1 MSNVRQINYILQI
14 NSFERWLESNFL
26 PAGSQLLWY
35 KLMAICNRSGW
46 QEWIQVDA
54 QRLMNAIGETKSSF
68 MRSRDSLLA
77 SGLIEYRR
85 GKKGHPSSYKLVLLY
100 DDKNAAQNEPH
111 SEPNPGP
118 NPGPNPA
125 PIDKQKEK
133 INCDETQS
141 IHPSFSLD
149 TILESI
155 NFEDLKR
162 GYPRHSDMLGDMERI
177 IVDMWHSKTVKID
190 KNEVP
195 QSVIR
200 YTLSA
205 LNYSSIEYTLQR
217 FLQIASDQHI
227 HNPHGYLRA
236 LIYRSALACSASLE
250 AELCEDGVICRYIE

>member
-54 QRLMNAIGETKSSF
+54 QRLMNAIGETKNSF

-100 DDKNAAQNEPH
+100 EDRNTTVSEPQNEPY
-111 SEPNPGP
+111 SKPNPE
-118 NPGPNPA
+118 

-133 INCDETQS
+133 TNSDETQS
-141 IHPSFSLD
+141 IHPSSSLD

-155 NFEDLKR
+155 DFEDLKR

-190 KNEVP
+190 GNEVP
-195 QSVIR
+195 QAIVQ

-205 LNYSSIEYTLQR
+205 LNYSCIEYTLQR
-217 FLQIASDQHI
+217 FLQIASEQHI
-227 HNPHGYLRA
+227 HNPHGYLRS

>member
-1 MSNVRQINYILQI
+1 MNNARPINYILQI

-54 QRLMNAIGETKSSF
+54 QRLMNAIGESKNSF

-100 DDKNAAQNEPH
+100 EDKSTAQNEPH
-111 SEPNPGP
+111 LEPIPAPNPE
-118 NPGPNPA
+118 

-133 INCDETQS
+133 INCNETQS
-141 IHPSFSLD
+141 IHPSSDLN

-155 NFEDLKR
+155 DFEDLKR

-195 QSVIR
+195 QNIVR

-217 FLQIASDQHI
+217 YLQIASEQHI
-227 HNPHGYLRA
+227 HNPHGYLRS
-236 LIYRSALACSASLE
+236 LIYRSALESSASLE
-250 AELCEDGVICRYIE
+250 AELCEDGMI